1 MNLVAIQE
9 KLKDFPNQVI
19 MAYANGQNP
28 EVPAYM
34 ALAELQRRKRMS
46 QGMKEAPKETVKD
59 RIERESVQQATGL
72 LDAQMGAQQARQAQ
86 QPQQPQAEPPAQPQ
100 AMAPQPEM
108 PAMAAGGIT
117 RLPVGDMFN
126 YRDGGIVAFADE
138 GLVDYESQMSGSAPM
153 KRGKT
158 KQEVRE
164 EMERERA
171 ENMRRVAL
179 EGQNQ
184 RPTMRHPD
192 LLGETPVEETV
203 QGSQPAPRPPRVMP
217 RPSAGES
224 PGGVSALPRQDLAMD
239 MLKKSQEM
247 INQNPEIPET
257 YEALME
263 RARAKNPALRK
274 PIGEDYQKKL
284 GEISEFD
291 KEARGKFGEREA
303 ARSKQDFYDA
313 LIAAGEATRGGGGIG
328 SLLGGFGKA
337 SSASRASAQ
346 ERAARQEALQREQD
360 LNMAKLNSELEN
372 LRRAEAIGDVKAQ
385 QESLAKIAD
394 IKNTMKQNQMTLQA
408 NTAQTA
414 AMMRGQNMQ
423 AETARAQTAAYRK
436 NELFDIAE
444 RIRPQY
450 PNLTEEQ
457 LLQKAL
463 PFTRAG
469 VGADSRLDVVT
480 ENRLKELDK
489 KRFLN
494 TQVHASDPK
503 KLAAAN
509 ALLDQ
514 EEQRIRREAGGVA
527 PSGGGTRIKLDA
539 NGVPIQ

>member
-9 KLKDFPNQVI
+9 KLKDFPNQII

-34 ALAELQRRKRMS
+34 ALAELQRRKRMQ
-46 QGMKEAPKETVKD
+46 QGSKEMPKETVKD
-59 RIERESVQQATGL
+59 RIERES
-72 LDAQMGAQQARQAQ
+72 AQQTMPSMQAQ
-86 QPQQPQAEPPAQPQ
+86 QPQQVAQQQPQ
-100 AMAPQPEM
+100 QEPQQAQQEM

-126 YRDGGIVAFADE
+126 YRDGGIVAFSQGDA
-138 GLVDYESQMSGSAPM
+138 VESEMSGSTPM

-158 KQEVRE
+158 RAEIRE
-164 EMERERA
+164 EMERERE

-184 RPTMRHPD
+184 RPTMRQDPRIV
-192 LLGETPVEETV
+192 GVTPPEETV
-203 QGSQPAPRPPRVMP
+203 QGPTPEPVAKPAAR
-217 RPSAGES
+217 SLAS
-224 PGGVSALPRQDLAMD
+224 PQQGGGVNALPRKDLAMD
-239 MLKKSQEM
+239 MLKKSQDM
-247 INQNPEIPET
+247 ASQQPEIPET
-257 YEALME
+257 YEVAMD
-263 RARAKNPALRK
+263 RARKTNPLLKK

-284 GEISEFD
+284 GELSEFD
-291 KEARGKFGEREA
+291 KETRGKFGERET
-303 ARSKQDFYDA
+303 ARAKRDFYDS

-337 SSASRASAQ
+337 SSAAKTAAD

-360 LNMAKLNSELEN
+360 LNMAKLNSEIEN
-372 LRRAEAIGDVKAQ
+372 LRRAEAIGDVKSQ

-394 IKNTMKQNQMTLQA
+394 IKNDMKKAQMTLQA
-408 NTAQTA
+408 NTTQTA

-444 RIRPQY
+444 RLRSQY

-469 VGADSRLDVVT
+469 VGAESKLDVVT

-494 TQVHASDPK
+494 SQIYANDAK
-503 KLAAAN
+503 KLEAAN
-509 ALLDQ
+509 APLDQ
-514 EEQRIRREAGGVA
+514 EERRIRGGLGGL

>member
-9 KLKDFPNQVI
+9 KLKDFPNQTI

-34 ALAELQRRKRMS
+34 ALAELQRRKRMQ
-46 QGMKEAPKETVKD
+46 QGSKEMPKETVKD
-59 RIERESVQQATGL
+59 RIERES
-72 LDAQMGAQQARQAQ
+72 AQQTMPSMEAQ
-86 QPQQPQAEPPAQPQ
+86 QPQQVAQQPQ
-100 AMAPQPEM
+100 QQPQQEPQQAQQEM

-126 YRDGGIVAFADE
+126 YRDGGIVAFSQGDA
-138 GLVDYESQMSGSAPM
+138 VESEMSGSVPM

-158 KQEVRE
+158 RAEMRE

-179 EGQNQ
+179 EGQNE
-184 RPTMRHPD
+184 RPAMRQDPR
-192 LLGETPVEETV
+192 LMGATPPEETV
-203 QGSQPAPRPPRVMP
+203 QGPQPEPQPAARPAPRATAPQQ
-217 RPSAGES
+217 G
-224 PGGVSALPRQDLAMD
+224 GGVNALPRRDLAMD
-239 MLKKSQEM
+239 LLKKSQDM
-247 INQNPEIPET
+247 ANQQPEIPET
-257 YEALME
+257 YEVAMD
-263 RARAKNPALRK
+263 RARKTNPLLKK

-284 GEISEFD
+284 GELSEFD
-291 KEARGKFGEREA
+291 KETRGKFNERET
-303 ARSKQDFYDA
+303 ARAKRDFFDS

-328 SLLGGFGKA
+328 SLLGGFGRA
-337 SSASRASAQ
+337 SSAAKTAAD

-360 LNMAKLNSELEN
+360 LNMAKLNSEIEN
-372 LRRAEAIGDVKAQ
+372 LRRAEAIGDVKSQ

-394 IKNTMKQNQMTLQA
+394 IKNDMMKNKMILQA

-414 AMMRGQNMQ
+414 AMMRGQDMQ
-423 AETARAQTAAYRK
+423 AATSRAQTAAYRK

-444 RIRPQY
+444 RLRPQF
-450 PNLTEEQ
+450 PKLSEEQ
-457 LLQKAL
+457 LLEKAL
-463 PFTRAG
+463 KFTRAG
-469 VGADSRLDVVT
+469 VGAESKLDVVT

-494 TQVHASDPK
+494 AQVYANDPK
-503 KLAAAN
+503 KLTAAN

-514 EEQRIRREAGGVA
+514 EEQRIRREAGGAA
-527 PSGGGTRIKLDA
+527 PSSGGTRIKLDA